1 MEEELY
7 ERMRLEVDKGQSPLR
22 IDKYVSEHM
31 SGTSRNR
38 IQLAAEAGLLWVNG
52 KSVCSSYKVKP
63 LDTIQILLDHEPHDC
78 TITPE
83 DMPLDI
89 VYEDEDLLVVNKPA
103 GLVVH
108 PGHGNWEH
116 TLLHGLAGHFCR
128 GGSAG
133 RLCSGESKVESR
145 RKRGV
150 QSTEYRVQ
158 STEYRVQSTEYRVQ
172 STEGAV
178 QRGERE
184 IDMNDPSIGL
194 CHRIDKD
201 TSGLL
206 VVAKTAEA
214 KSALGQQFFEHTTER
229 SYQALVWGSFKED
242 EGTIEGALAR
252 DDRDRTSY
260 RIYDLS
266 ENPNAKEAITH
277 YKVLERFLYV
287 TLVECRLETGR
298 THQIR
303 VHMKSIGH
311 PLFGD
316 EKYGG
321 MEILKGVKTQKYQQ
335 FIHNCFEVC
344 PRQALHARSLGFV
357 HPRTGERMYFE
368 AEMPED
374 MSNLLSRWRAYGGP
388 A

>member
-1 MEEELY
+1 MEDELY

-52 KSVCSSYKVKP
+52 KSVSSSYKVKP

-116 TLLHGLAGHFCR
+116 TLLHGLAG
-128 GGSAG
+128 
-133 RLCSGESKVESR
+133 RLCS
-145 RKRGV
+145 
-150 QSTEYRVQ
+150 
-158 STEYRVQSTEYRVQ
+158 
-172 STEGAV
+172 
-178 QRGERE
+178 E

-374 MSNLLSRWRAYGGP
+374 MNNLLEKWRNYEP
-388 A
+388 NTLV